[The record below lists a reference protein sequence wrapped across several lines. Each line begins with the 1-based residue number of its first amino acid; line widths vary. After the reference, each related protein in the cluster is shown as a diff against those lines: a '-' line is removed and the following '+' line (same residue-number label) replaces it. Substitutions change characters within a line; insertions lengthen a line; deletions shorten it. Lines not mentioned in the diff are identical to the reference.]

1 MKGYKAFLSDMT
13 TKHGDNTVYEV
24 GKTYTVEGEVKICEN
39 GYHFCKKCV
48 DVYDYYSKPCRIC
61 EVSVTGAVQT
71 QGNKSVGRKLKILRE
86 LTADEISSLCNSGDC
101 NSGDWNS
108 GDWNS
113 GYCNSGDWNSG
124 DWNSGD
130 WNSGNRNSGN
140 RNSGDCNSG
149 DCNSGNRNSGDCNS
163 GDCNSGNRNSGD
175 WNSGDWNSG
184 NRNSGDWNSGNRN
197 SGNRNSG
204 DCNSGDWNSGDWN
217 SGDWNSGNRNSG
229 NRNSGNRNSGDWN
242 SGDWNSGYC
251 NTTEPTVRLF
261 DHQTDITFSDFKWS
275 RAYGLLCNIPSDCL
289 TWKYSEY
296 MTDDEKA
303 EHPEHETTGG
313 FLYLEKADRQ
323 AWWESLSD
331 ESKAAITSMP
341 YFDAE
346 KFYMCTNIRVEQQC

>member
-13 TKHGDNTVYEV
+13 TRHGDNTVYEV
-24 GKTYTVEGEVKICEN
+24 GKTYTVEGEVRICEN

-101 NSGDWNS
+101 NSG
-108 GDWNS
+108 
-113 GYCNSGDWNSG
+113 
-124 DWNSGD
+124 
-130 WNSGNRNSGN
+130 
-140 RNSGDCNSG
+140 
-149 DCNSGNRNSGDCNS
+149 
-163 GDCNSGNRNSGD
+163 NRNSGD

-184 NRNSGDWNSGNRN
+184 NR
-197 SGNRNSG
+197 
-204 DCNSGDWNSGDWN
+204 
-217 SGDWNSGNRNSG
+217 
-229 NRNSGNRNSGDWN
+229 
-242 SGDWNSGYC
+242 NSGYC

-275 RAYGLLCNIPSDCL
+275 RAYGLLCHIPSDCL

-296 MTDDEKA
+296 MTDDEKTA
-303 EHPEHETTGG
+303 HPEHETTGG

-331 ESKAAITSMP
+331 ESKAAIISMP
-341 YFDAE
+341 YFDAD
-346 KFYMCTNIRVEQQC
+346 KFYKCTNIRVEK

>member
-39 GYHFCKKCV
+39 GYHFCKKCI

-86 LTADEISSLCNSGDC
+86 LTADEISSLCNSG
-101 NSGDWNS
+101 N
-108 GDWNS
+108 
-113 GYCNSGDWNSG
+113 CNSGDWNSG

-130 WNSGNRNSGN
+130 WNSGNRNSG
-140 RNSGDCNSG
+140 
-149 DCNSGNRNSGDCNS
+149 
-163 GDCNSGNRNSGD
+163 D
-175 WNSGDWNSG
+175 W
-184 NRNSGDWNSGNRN
+184 
-197 SGNRNSG
+197 
-204 DCNSGDWNSGDWN
+204 NSGDWNSGDWN

-229 NRNSGNRNSGDWN
+229 NRNSGNCNSGNCNSGDWNSGNRNSGDWN

-251 NTTEPTVRLF
+251 NTTEPTIRLF
-261 DHQTDITFSDFKWS
+261 DHQTDITFSDFWKS
-275 RAYGLLCNIPSDCL
+275 RVYSLLCNMPSDCL

-303 EHPEHETTGG
+303 AHPEHETTGG

-331 ESKAAITSMP
+331 ESKATITSMP
-341 YFDAE
+341 YFDAD
-346 KFYMCTNIRVEQQC
+346 KFYKCTNIRVERNNAN

>member
-61 EVSVTGAVQT
+61 EVNVTGAVQT

-86 LTADEISSLCNSGDC
+86 LTADEISSLCNSG
-101 NSGDWNS
+101 
-108 GDWNS
+108 
-113 GYCNSGDWNSG
+113 Y
-124 DWNSGD
+124 
-130 WNSGNRNSGN
+130 
-140 RNSGDCNSG
+140 
-149 DCNSGNRNSGDCNS
+149 
-163 GDCNSGNRNSGD
+163 
-175 WNSGDWNSG
+175 WNSG

-204 DCNSGDWNSGDWN
+204 DW
-217 SGDWNSGNRNSG
+217 
-229 NRNSGNRNSGDWN
+229 NSGNRNSGDWN
-242 SGDWNSGYC
+242 SGDRNSGYC

-261 DHQTDITFSDFKWS
+261 DHQTEITFSDFRQS
-275 RAYGLLCNIPSDCL
+275 RAYGLLCSMPSDCL
-289 TWKYSEY
+289 IWKYSEY

-303 EHPEHETTGG
+303 AHPEHETTGG
-313 FLYLEKADRQ
+313 FLYLEKVDRQ

-331 ESKAAITSMP
+331 DSKATITSMP
-341 YFDAE
+341 YFDAD
-346 KFYMCTNIRVEQQC
+346 KFYKCTNIRVEQQC

>member
-86 LTADEISSLCNSGDC
+86 LTADEISSLCNSGD
-101 NSGDWNS
+101 
-108 GDWNS
+108 
-113 GYCNSGDWNSG
+113 
-124 DWNSGD
+124 
-130 WNSGNRNSGN
+130 
-140 RNSGDCNSG
+140 
-149 DCNSGNRNSGDCNS
+149 
-163 GDCNSGNRNSGD
+163 
-175 WNSGDWNSG
+175 
-184 NRNSGDWNSGNRN
+184 
-197 SGNRNSG
+197 
-204 DCNSGDWNSGDWN
+204 
-217 SGDWNSGNRNSG
+217 
-229 NRNSGNRNSGDWN
+229 RNSGNRNSGDWN
-242 SGDWNSGYC
+242 SGDCNSGYC

-261 DHQTDITFSDFKWS
+261 DHQTDITFSDFRQS
-275 RAYGLLCNIPSDCL
+275 RAYDLLCSIPSDCL
-289 TWKYSEY
+289 TWKYSDY

-303 EHPEHETTGG
+303 AHPEHETTGG

-331 ESKAAITSMP
+331 ESKATITSTP
-341 YFDAE
+341 YFDAD
-346 KFYMCTNIRVEQQC
+346 KFYKCTNIRVESNNAN

>member
-24 GKTYTVEGEVKICEN
+24 GKTYTVEGEVRICKN
-39 GYHFCKKCV
+39 GYHFYKKCV

-71 QGNKSVGRKLKILRE
+71 QGNKSVGRRLKILRE

-108 GDWNS
+108 G
-113 GYCNSGDWNSG
+113 
-124 DWNSGD
+124 
-130 WNSGNRNSGN
+130 
-140 RNSGDCNSG
+140 
-149 DCNSGNRNSGDCNS
+149 
-163 GDCNSGNRNSGD
+163 
-175 WNSGDWNSG
+175 

-197 SGNRNSG
+197 SG
-204 DCNSGDWNSGDWN
+204 DCNSGY
-217 SGDWNSGNRNSG
+217 WNSGN
-229 NRNSGNRNSGDWN
+229 
-242 SGDWNSGYC
+242 WNSGYC

-261 DHQTDITFSDFKWS
+261 DHQTDITFSDFRQS
-275 RAYGLLCNIPSDCL
+275 RAYSLLCNIPSDRL
-289 TWKYSEY
+289 NWKYSEY

-303 EHPEHETTGG
+303 AHPEHETTGG

-331 ESKAAITSMP
+331 ESKAVITSMP
-341 YFDAE
+341 YFDA
-346 KFYMCTNIRVEQQC
+346 KILYLHRY

>member
-1 MKGYKAFLSDMT
+1 MKGYKAFLPNMT
-13 TKHGDNTVYEV
+13 TQHGDDIVYEV
-24 GKTYTVEGEVKICEN
+24 GKTYTVEGEVRICEN

-61 EVSVTGAVQT
+61 EVNVTGAVQT
-71 QGNKSVGRKLKILRE
+71 QGNKSVGRRLKILRE
-86 LTADEISSLCNSGDC
+86 LTADEISSLCNSGD
-101 NSGDWNS
+101 
-108 GDWNS
+108 
-113 GYCNSGDWNSG
+113 
-124 DWNSGD
+124 
-130 WNSGNRNSGN
+130 

-149 DCNSGNRNSGDCNS
+149 DC
-163 GDCNSGNRNSGD
+163 NSGD

-184 NRNSGDWNSGNRN
+184 NRNSGDWNSGDGN
-197 SGNRNSG
+197 SGN
-204 DCNSGDWNSGDWN
+204 CNSGNG
-217 SGDWNSGNRNSG
+217 NSGNRNSG

-242 SGDWNSGYC
+242 SGDWNSGNCNSGYC

-261 DHQTDITFSDFKWS
+261 DHQTDITFSDFRQS
-275 RAYGLLCNIPSDCL
+275 RAYGLLCHIPSDCL

-303 EHPEHETTGG
+303 AHPEHETTGG

-341 YFDAE
+341 YFDAN
-346 KFYMCTNIRVEQQC
+346 KFYKCTNIRVEQQC

>member
-1 MKGYKAFLSDMT
+1 MKGYKAFLPNMMT
-13 TKHGDNTVYEV
+13 QHGDDTVYEV
-24 GKTYTVEGEVKICEN
+24 GKTYTVEGEIKICEN

-61 EVSVTGAVQT
+61 EVNVTGAVQT
-71 QGNKSVGRKLKILRE
+71 QGNKSVGRRLKILRE
-86 LTADEISSLCNSGDC
+86 LTADEISSLCNSG
-101 NSGDWNS
+101 NWNS
-108 GDWNS
+108 GNRNS
-113 GYCNSGDWNSG
+113 GN
-124 DWNSGD
+124 WNSGD
-130 WNSGNRNSGN
+130 WNSGNR
-140 RNSGDCNSG
+140 
-149 DCNSGNRNSGDCNS
+149 
-163 GDCNSGNRNSGD
+163 
-175 WNSGDWNSG
+175 
-184 NRNSGDWNSGNRN
+184 
-197 SGNRNSG
+197 
-204 DCNSGDWNSGDWN
+204 NSGDWN

-229 NRNSGNRNSGDWN
+229 NRNSGNWN
-242 SGDWNSGYC
+242 SGDCNSGYC

-275 RAYGLLCNIPSDCL
+275 RAYGLLCHIPSDRL

-341 YFDAE
+341 YFDAD
-346 KFYMCTNIRVEQQC
+346 KFYKCTNIRVEK

>member
-1 MKGYKAFLSDMT
+1 MRGYKAFLSDMT
-13 TKHGDNTVYEV
+13 TRYGDNTVYEV

-61 EVSVTGAVQT
+61 EVNVTGAVQT

-86 LTADEISSLCNSGDC
+86 LTADEISSLCNSG
-101 NSGDWNS
+101 N
-108 GDWNS
+108 
-113 GYCNSGDWNSG
+113 
-124 DWNSGD
+124 
-130 WNSGNRNSGN
+130 
-140 RNSGDCNSG
+140 
-149 DCNSGNRNSGDCNS
+149 CNSGN
-163 GDCNSGNRNSGD
+163 
-175 WNSGDWNSG
+175 
-184 NRNSGDWNSGNRN
+184 
-197 SGNRNSG
+197 
-204 DCNSGDWNSGDWN
+204 
-217 SGDWNSGNRNSG
+217 
-229 NRNSGNRNSGDWN
+229 
-242 SGDWNSGYC
+242 WNSGYC

-275 RAYGLLCNIPSDCL
+275 RAYGLLCHIPSDCL

-303 EHPEHETTGG
+303 AHPEHETTGG

-331 ESKAAITSMP
+331 DSKAAITSMP

-346 KFYMCTNIRVEQQC
+346 KFFICTDIKVNGADKDAN

>member
-1 MKGYKAFLSDMT
+1 MKGYKAFLLDMT
-13 TKHGDNTVYEV
+13 TLHGDDTVYEV
-24 GKTYTVEGEVKICEN
+24 GKTYTVEGEIKICEN

-71 QGNKSVGRKLKILRE
+71 QGNKSVGRRLKILRE

-101 NSGDWNS
+101 NSGNR
-108 GDWNS
+108 
-113 GYCNSGDWNSG
+113 
-124 DWNSGD
+124 NSGD
-130 WNSGNRNSGN
+130 WNSGNRNSGYWNSGNRNSGDWNSGN

-149 DCNSGNRNSGDCNS
+149 DCNSGNRNSG
-163 GDCNSGNRNSGD
+163 NR
-175 WNSGDWNSG
+175 NSG
-184 NRNSGDWNSGNRN
+184 NRNSGDWNSGNR
-197 SGNRNSG
+197 
-204 DCNSGDWNSGDWN
+204 
-217 SGDWNSGNRNSG
+217 
-229 NRNSGNRNSGDWN
+229 
-242 SGDWNSGYC
+242 NSGYC

-275 RAYGLLCNIPSDCL
+275 RAYGLLCHIPSDCL

-296 MTDDEKA
+296 MTDDEKVA
-303 EHPEHETTGG
+303 HPEHETTGG

-341 YFDAE
+341 YFDAD
-346 KFYMCTNIRVEQQC
+346 KFYKCTNIRVEK

>member
-1 MKGYKAFLSDMT
+1 MKGYKAFLPNMMT
-13 TKHGDNTVYEV
+13 QHGDDTVYEV
-24 GKTYTVEGEVKICEN
+24 GKTYTVEGEIKICEN

-61 EVSVTGAVQT
+61 EVNVTGAVQT

-86 LTADEISSLCNSGDC
+86 LTADEISSLCNSGD
-101 NSGDWNS
+101 
-108 GDWNS
+108 
-113 GYCNSGDWNSG
+113 
-124 DWNSGD
+124 

-140 RNSGDCNSG
+140 CNSG
-149 DCNSGNRNSGDCNS
+149 DCNSGNRNSGDW
-163 GDCNSGNRNSGD
+163 NSGN

-197 SGNRNSG
+197 SG
-204 DCNSGDWNSGDWN
+204 DCNSGNCNSGNRN

-229 NRNSGNRNSGDWN
+229 NWNSGN
-242 SGDWNSGYC
+242 WNSGYC

-261 DHQTDITFSDFKWS
+261 DHQTDITFSDFRNS
-275 RAYGLLCNIPSDCL
+275 RAHNLLCNIPSDCL

-303 EHPEHETTGG
+303 AHPEHETTGG

-331 ESKAAITSMP
+331 DSKAAITSMP

-346 KFYMCTNIRVEQQC
+346 KFFICTGIKVNGADKDAN

>member
-24 GKTYTVEGEVKICEN
+24 GKTYTVEGEVRICEN

-71 QGNKSVGRKLKILRE
+71 QGNKSVGRRLKILRE

-101 NSGDWNS
+101 NSGNRNSGNRNS
-108 GDWNS
+108 GDCNSGNWNS
-113 GYCNSGDWNSG
+113 GY
-124 DWNSGD
+124 

-149 DCNSGNRNSGDCNS
+149 NRNSGNCNSGNRNSGN
-163 GDCNSGNRNSGD
+163 CNSGN
-175 WNSGDWNSG
+175 WNSG
-184 NRNSGDWNSGNRN
+184 N
-197 SGNRNSG
+197 
-204 DCNSGDWNSGDWN
+204 
-217 SGDWNSGNRNSG
+217 
-229 NRNSGNRNSGDWN
+229 
-242 SGDWNSGYC
+242 WNSGYC
-251 NTTEPTVRLF
+251 NTTEPTIRLF
-261 DHQTDITFSDFKWS
+261 DHQTDITFSDFRNS
-275 RAYGLLCNIPSDCL
+275 RAYSLLCHIPSDCL

-303 EHPEHETTGG
+303 AHPEHETTGG

-323 AWWESLSD
+323 VWWDSLSD

-346 KFYMCTNIRVEQQC
+346 KFFICTGIKVNGADKDAN

>member
-13 TKHGDNTVYEV
+13 TRHGDNTVYEV
-24 GKTYTVEGEVKICEN
+24 GKTYAVEGEIKICEN

-71 QGNKSVGRKLKILRE
+71 QGNKSVGRRLKILRE

-108 GDWNS
+108 GD
-113 GYCNSGDWNSG
+113 C
-124 DWNSGD
+124 NSGD

-140 RNSGDCNSG
+140 RNSGD
-149 DCNSGNRNSGDCNS
+149 
-163 GDCNSGNRNSGD
+163 
-175 WNSGDWNSG
+175 WNSG
-184 NRNSGDWNSGNRN
+184 NR
-197 SGNRNSG
+197 
-204 DCNSGDWNSGDWN
+204 
-217 SGDWNSGNRNSG
+217 
-229 NRNSGNRNSGDWN
+229 
-242 SGDWNSGYC
+242 NSGYC

-296 MTDDEKA
+296 MTDDEKTA
-303 EHPEHETTGG
+303 HPEHETTGG

-331 ESKAAITSMP
+331 DSKAAIISMP
-341 YFDAE
+341 YFDAD
-346 KFYMCTNIRVEQQC
+346 KFYKCTNIRVEK

>member
-71 QGNKSVGRKLKILRE
+71 QGNKSVGRRLKILRE
-86 LTADEISSLCNSGDC
+86 LTADEINSLC
-101 NSGDWNS
+101 
-108 GDWNS
+108 
-113 GYCNSGDWNSG
+113 
-124 DWNSGD
+124 
-130 WNSGNRNSGN
+130 NSGNRNSGN
-140 RNSGDCNSG
+140 RNSGNCNSG
-149 DCNSGNRNSGDCNS
+149 NRNSGNCNSGNWNSGNCNSGNCNSGNRNSGDCNS
-163 GDCNSGNRNSGD
+163 GN
-175 WNSGDWNSG
+175 
-184 NRNSGDWNSGNRN
+184 
-197 SGNRNSG
+197 
-204 DCNSGDWNSGDWN
+204 
-217 SGDWNSGNRNSG
+217 
-229 NRNSGNRNSGDWN
+229 
-242 SGDWNSGYC
+242 WNSGYC

-261 DHQTDITFSDFKWS
+261 DHQTDITFSDFRQS

-331 ESKAAITSMP
+331 DSKSAITSMP

-346 KFYMCTNIRVEQQC
+346 KFFICTGIKVNGADKDAN

>member
-1 MKGYKAFLSDMT
+1 MRGYKAFLSDMT
-13 TKHGDNTVYEV
+13 TRHGDNTVYEV
-24 GKTYTVEGEVKICEN
+24 GKTYTVEGEVRICEN

-71 QGNKSVGRKLKILRE
+71 QGNKSVGRRLKILRE
-86 LTADEISSLCNSGDC
+86 LTADEINSLC
-101 NSGDWNS
+101 
-108 GDWNS
+108 
-113 GYCNSGDWNSG
+113 
-124 DWNSGD
+124 
-130 WNSGNRNSGN
+130 NSGNRNSGN

-149 DCNSGNRNSGDCNS
+149 YWNSGNRNSGDCNS
-163 GDCNSGNRNSGD
+163 GYWNSGYCNSGNRNSGD
-175 WNSGDWNSG
+175 RNSG
-184 NRNSGDWNSGNRN
+184 NRNSGDW
-197 SGNRNSG
+197 
-204 DCNSGDWNSGDWN
+204 
-217 SGDWNSGNRNSG
+217 
-229 NRNSGNRNSGDWN
+229 NSGDWN

-303 EHPEHETTGG
+303 AHPEHETTGG

-331 ESKAAITSMP
+331 DSKAAITSMP

-346 KFYMCTNIRVEQQC
+346 KFFICTGIKVNGADKDAN

>member
-13 TKHGDNTVYEV
+13 TKHGDNTMYEV
-24 GKTYTVEGEVKICEN
+24 GKTYTVEGEVRICEN

-71 QGNKSVGRKLKILRE
+71 QGNKSVGRRLKILRE
-86 LTADEISSLCNSGDC
+86 LTADEISSLCNSGNC
-101 NSGDWNS
+101 NSGN
-108 GDWNS
+108 
-113 GYCNSGDWNSG
+113 
-124 DWNSGD
+124 

-140 RNSGDCNSG
+140 
-149 DCNSGNRNSGDCNS
+149 CNSGNRNSGNC
-163 GDCNSGNRNSGD
+163 
-175 WNSGDWNSG
+175 NSGDWNSG
-184 NRNSGDWNSGNRN
+184 N
-197 SGNRNSG
+197 
-204 DCNSGDWNSGDWN
+204 C
-217 SGDWNSGNRNSG
+217 
-229 NRNSGNRNSGDWN
+229 N

-261 DHQTDITFSDFKWS
+261 DHQTEITFSDFRQS
-275 RAYGLLCNIPSDCL
+275 QAYGLLCSIPSDCL
-289 TWKYSEY
+289 IWKYSEY

-303 EHPEHETTGG
+303 AHPEHETTGG

-346 KFYMCTNIRVEQQC
+346 KFFICTGIKVNGADKNAD

>member
-24 GKTYTVEGEVKICEN
+24 GKTYTVEGEVRICEN

-48 DVYDYYSKPCRIC
+48 DVYDYYNKPCRIC

-86 LTADEISSLCNSGDC
+86 LTADEISSLCNSGD
-101 NSGDWNS
+101 
-108 GDWNS
+108 
-113 GYCNSGDWNSG
+113 
-124 DWNSGD
+124 
-130 WNSGNRNSGN
+130 
-140 RNSGDCNSG
+140 
-149 DCNSGNRNSGDCNS
+149 
-163 GDCNSGNRNSGD
+163 RNSGD
-175 WNSGDWNSG
+175 WNSGD
-184 NRNSGDWNSGNRN
+184 
-197 SGNRNSG
+197 
-204 DCNSGDWNSGDWN
+204 C
-217 SGDWNSGNRNSG
+217 
-229 NRNSGNRNSGDWN
+229 
-242 SGDWNSGYC
+242 NSGYC

-261 DHQTDITFSDFKWS
+261 DHQTDITFSDFRQS
-275 RAYGLLCNIPSDCL
+275 RAYGLLCHMPSDCL
-289 TWKYSEY
+289 IWKYSEY

-303 EHPEHETTGG
+303 AHPEHETTGG

-341 YFDAE
+341 YFDAD

>member
-1 MKGYKAFLSDMT
+1 MKGYKAFLPNMMT
-13 TKHGDNTVYEV
+13 QHGDDTVYEV
-24 GKTYTVEGEVKICEN
+24 GKTYTVEGEIKICEN

-71 QGNKSVGRKLKILRE
+71 QGNKSVGHRLKILRE

-101 NSGDWNS
+101 NSGNRNSGNRNSGNWNS
-108 GDWNS
+108 GDCNS
-113 GYCNSGDWNSG
+113 GNCNSGDCNSGDWNSG
-124 DWNSGD
+124 DW
-130 WNSGNRNSGN
+130 
-140 RNSGDCNSG
+140 
-149 DCNSGNRNSGDCNS
+149 NS

-175 WNSGDWNSG
+175 WNSGDCNSG
-184 NRNSGDWNSGNRN
+184 NR
-197 SGNRNSG
+197 
-204 DCNSGDWNSGDWN
+204 
-217 SGDWNSGNRNSG
+217 
-229 NRNSGNRNSGDWN
+229 
-242 SGDWNSGYC
+242 NSGYC

-261 DHQTDITFSDFKWS
+261 DHQTDITFSDFRNS
-275 RAYGLLCNIPSDCL
+275 RAYGLLRSIPSDCL

-303 EHPEHETTGG
+303 AHPEHETTGG

-331 ESKAAITSMP
+331 DSKAAITSMP

-346 KFYMCTNIRVEQQC
+346 KFFICTGIKVNGADKDAN

>member
-13 TKHGDNTVYEV
+13 TMHGDNTVYEV
-24 GKTYTVEGEVKICEN
+24 GKTYTVEGEVRICEN

-71 QGNKSVGRKLKILRE
+71 QGNKSVGRRLKILRE
-86 LTADEISSLCNSGDC
+86 LTADEISSLC
-101 NSGDWNS
+101 
-108 GDWNS
+108 
-113 GYCNSGDWNSG
+113 
-124 DWNSGD
+124 
-130 WNSGNRNSGN
+130 
-140 RNSGDCNSG
+140 
-149 DCNSGNRNSGDCNS
+149 
-163 GDCNSGNRNSGD
+163 
-175 WNSGDWNSG
+175 
-184 NRNSGDWNSGNRN
+184 
-197 SGNRNSG
+197 
-204 DCNSGDWNSGDWN
+204 
-217 SGDWNSGNRNSG
+217 
-229 NRNSGNRNSGDWN
+229 NSGNRNSGDWN

-261 DHQTDITFSDFKWS
+261 DHQTDITFSDFRQS
-275 RAYGLLCNIPSDCL
+275 RAYGLLCSMPSDCL

-303 EHPEHETTGG
+303 AHPEHETTGG

-341 YFDAE
+341 YFDAD
-346 KFYMCTNIRVEQQC
+346 KFYKCTNIRVEQ

>member
-61 EVSVTGAVQT
+61 EVNVTGAVQT

-86 LTADEISSLCNSGDC
+86 LTADEISSLCNSG
-101 NSGDWNS
+101 N
-108 GDWNS
+108 
-113 GYCNSGDWNSG
+113 
-124 DWNSGD
+124 WNSGD
-130 WNSGNRNSGN
+130 WNSGNWNSGNWNSGNWNSGN
-140 RNSGDCNSG
+140 RNSGN
-149 DCNSGNRNSGDCNS
+149 
-163 GDCNSGNRNSGD
+163 
-175 WNSGDWNSG
+175 WNSG
-184 NRNSGDWNSGNRN
+184 NRNSGDWNSGN
-197 SGNRNSG
+197 
-204 DCNSGDWNSGDWN
+204 
-217 SGDWNSGNRNSG
+217 WNSGNCNSGYWNSGYWNSG
-229 NRNSGNRNSGDWN
+229 NWNSGNWN

-261 DHQTDITFSDFKWS
+261 DHQTDITFSDFRQS
-275 RAYGLLCNIPSDCL
+275 RAYGLLCHMPSDCL

-303 EHPEHETTGG
+303 AHPEHETTGG

-331 ESKAAITSMP
+331 DSKAAITSMP

-346 KFYMCTNIRVEQQC
+346 KFFICTGIKVNGADNNAN

>member
-1 MKGYKAFLSDMT
+1 MKGYKAFLPDMT

-24 GKTYTVEGEVKICEN
+24 GKTYTVEDEIKICEN

-71 QGNKSVGRKLKILRE
+71 QGNKSVGRRLKILRE
-86 LTADEISSLCNSGDC
+86 LTADEISSLCNSGNR
-101 NSGDWNS
+101 NSGNRNS
-108 GDWNS
+108 GN
-113 GYCNSGDWNSG
+113 C
-124 DWNSGD
+124 
-130 WNSGNRNSGN
+130 NSGNRNSGN
-140 RNSGDCNSG
+140 RNSGN
-149 DCNSGNRNSGDCNS
+149 
-163 GDCNSGNRNSGD
+163 
-175 WNSGDWNSG
+175 WNSG
-184 NRNSGDWNSGNRN
+184 NRNSGDWNSGNWN

-204 DCNSGDWNSGDWN
+204 D
-217 SGDWNSGNRNSG
+217 WNSGNWNSG
-229 NRNSGNRNSGDWN
+229 YWN

-275 RAYGLLCNIPSDCL
+275 RAYGLLCHIPSDCL

-303 EHPEHETTGG
+303 AHPGHETTGG

-323 AWWESLSD
+323 AWWNSLSG
-331 ESKAAITSMP
+331 ESKVAITSMP
-341 YFDAE
+341 YFDAD
-346 KFYMCTNIRVEQQC
+346 KFYKCTNIRVEQQC

>member
-1 MKGYKAFLSDMT
+1 MRGYKAFLSDMT
-13 TKHGDNTVYEV
+13 TRYGDNTVYEV

-61 EVSVTGAVQT
+61 EVNVTGAVQT

-86 LTADEISSLCNSGDC
+86 LTADEISSLCNSGNC
-101 NSGDWNS
+101 NSGN
-108 GDWNS
+108 
-113 GYCNSGDWNSG
+113 
-124 DWNSGD
+124 
-130 WNSGNRNSGN
+130 WNSGNW
-140 RNSGDCNSG
+140 NSG
-149 DCNSGNRNSGDCNS
+149 DCNSGNWNSGN
-163 GDCNSGNRNSGD
+163 CNSGN
-175 WNSGDWNSG
+175 
-184 NRNSGDWNSGNRN
+184 
-197 SGNRNSG
+197 
-204 DCNSGDWNSGDWN
+204 
-217 SGDWNSGNRNSG
+217 
-229 NRNSGNRNSGDWN
+229 
-242 SGDWNSGYC
+242 WNSGYC

-275 RAYGLLCNIPSDCL
+275 RAYGLLCHIPSDCL

-303 EHPEHETTGG
+303 AHPEHETTGG

-331 ESKAAITSMP
+331 DSKAAITSMP

-346 KFYMCTNIRVEQQC
+346 KFFICTDIKVNGADKDAN

>member
-24 GKTYTVEGEVKICEN
+24 GKTYTVEGEVRICEN

-86 LTADEISSLCNSGDC
+86 LTTDEISSLCNSGNRNSGNRNSGNRNSGNWNSGNWNSGDCNSGDC

-108 GDWNS
+108 G
-113 GYCNSGDWNSG
+113 
-124 DWNSGD
+124 
-130 WNSGNRNSGN
+130 N
-140 RNSGDCNSG
+140 RNSGD
-149 DCNSGNRNSGDCNS
+149 R
-163 GDCNSGNRNSGD
+163 
-175 WNSGDWNSG
+175 
-184 NRNSGDWNSGNRN
+184 
-197 SGNRNSG
+197 
-204 DCNSGDWNSGDWN
+204 N

-242 SGDWNSGYC
+242 SGDCNSGDWNSGDRNSGYC

-261 DHQTDITFSDFKWS
+261 DHQTDITFSDFRQS
-275 RAYGLLCNIPSDCL
+275 RAYGLLCRIPSDYL

-296 MTDDEKA
+296 MTDGEKVA
-303 EHPEHETTGG
+303 HPEHETTGG

-331 ESKAAITSMP
+331 ESKATITSMP
-341 YFDAE
+341 YFDAD
-346 KFYMCTNIRVEQQC
+346 KFYKCTNIRVEQQC

>member
-13 TKHGDNTVYEV
+13 TKYGDNTVYEV
-24 GKTYTVEGEVKICEN
+24 GKTYAVEGEVKICEN

-86 LTADEISSLCNSGDC
+86 LTADEISSLCNT
-101 NSGDWNS
+101 
-108 GDWNS
+108 
-113 GYCNSGDWNSG
+113 
-124 DWNSGD
+124 
-130 WNSGNRNSGN
+130 GNWNSGN

-149 DCNSGNRNSGDCNS
+149 NWNSGD
-163 GDCNSGNRNSGD
+163 RNSGD
-175 WNSGDWNSG
+175 WNSGDCNTGNWNSG
-184 NRNSGDWNSGNRN
+184 NCNTGN
-197 SGNRNSG
+197 
-204 DCNSGDWNSGDWN
+204 
-217 SGDWNSGNRNSG
+217 
-229 NRNSGNRNSGDWN
+229 WN

-251 NTTEPTVRLF
+251 NTTEPAVRLF

-275 RAYGLLCNIPSDCL
+275 RAYGLLCHIPSDWL

-303 EHPEHETTGG
+303 AHPEHETTGG

-323 AWWESLSD
+323 AWWNSLSG
-331 ESKAAITSMP
+331 ESKVAITSMP

-346 KFYMCTNIRVEQQC
+346 KFFICTGIKVNGADNNAN